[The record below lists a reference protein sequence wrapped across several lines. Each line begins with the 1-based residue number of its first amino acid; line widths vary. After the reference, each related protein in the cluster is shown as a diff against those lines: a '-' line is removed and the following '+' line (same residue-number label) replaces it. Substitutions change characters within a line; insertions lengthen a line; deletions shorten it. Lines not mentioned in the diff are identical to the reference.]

1 VGIYFDDPPPK
12 TLNLW
17 RGWAVEPDSTGSCER
32 FLWHLRH
39 IICADD
45 EEQYAY
51 LIGWLAHLVQHP
63 SEKPG
68 VAIIVRGAKGSGKD
82 TLGEYVAQFI
92 GRRHAP
98 TVAQMS
104 HVTGKFNAR
113 LEACLFL
120 HIQEGVWAGNRDG
133 ESVLKYLITSEQV
146 EIERKGMDSYGL
158 PSFLRLFMSANADWV
173 VPASPDERRFA
184 VFEASD
190 AKKGDGSYF
199 RALRQ
204 EMNSG
209 GPAALLHMLQT
220 YDLRD
225 FEVRR
230 PPASVGLRKQKL
242 ESLRGFDKWWFETL
256 FNGSLDAD
264 DNSWSSAPLTM
275 PCVMLRSAYESWT
288 AKHRFEGD
296 PIIPSQFGE
305 RLHKMIPHLKRHR
318 PLLHGQRTWCY
329 EIPVLSACRD
339 HFQNELGVHDINWDD

>member
-1 VGIYFDDPPPK
+1 
-12 TLNLW
+12 
-17 RGWAVEPDSTGSCER
+17 
-32 FLWHLRH
+32 
-39 IICADD
+39 
-45 EEQYAY
+45 
-51 LIGWLAHLVQHP
+51 
-63 SEKPG
+63 
-68 VAIIVRGAKGSGKD
+68 
-82 TLGEYVAQFI
+82 
-92 GRRHAP
+92 
-98 TVAQMS
+98 MS

-242 ESLRGFDKWWFETL
+242 ESLRVSTSG
-256 FNGSLDAD
+256 G
-264 DNSWSSAPLTM
+264 
-275 PCVMLRSAYESWT
+275 
-288 AKHRFEGD
+288 
-296 PIIPSQFGE
+296 
-305 RLHKMIPHLKRHR
+305 LKRSSMGHWMLTITPGVR
-318 PLLHGQRTWCY
+318 HHSPCHVSCYALLMRVGPLSTALR
-329 EIPVLSACRD
+329 EIPLSQAS
-339 HFQNELGVHDINWDD
+339 LGRGFTK